1 MRFAGSLC
9 RSLHDTLKPVVD
21 DGKGSIAR
29 VSGIIDRWRTPSP
42 VPSSRFYLRSERE
55 RERRGGTDG
64 IREPSP
70 LPGFDSTQYDECRNR
85 FIDLEI
91 DERGLHE

>member
-1 MRFAGSLC
+1 MAYAESGSFFPLLFAK
-9 RSLHDTLKPVVD
+9 R
-21 DGKGSIAR
+21 
-29 VSGIIDRWRTPSP
+29 
-42 VPSSRFYLRSERE
+42 ERE

-64 IREPSP
+64 IREPSS
-70 LPGFDSTQYDECRNR
+70 LPGFDSTQCDECRNR